1 LGLAGPK
8 AIQAVI
14 YVFLSDP
21 VPVFAIGM
29 CIAYKTAS
37 GKTGRRKGCRMKGF
51 LTVAA
56 VLILI
61 GFTLAVAAEKPT
73 AAPPLPPRIPEM
85 STAGKV
91 LEVSAAV
98 LKIER
103 TLKGKVEI
111 MEFILEKP
119 FPNLAAGDQIKVSYL
134 EKDGR
139 NVLIR
144 VAPAQK
150 TAVRKAVKKEL
161 PKEMKPVSPPAA
173 TVTK

>member
-1 LGLAGPK
+1 
-8 AIQAVI
+8 
-14 YVFLSDP
+14 
-21 VPVFAIGM
+21 
-29 CIAYKTAS
+29 
-37 GKTGRRKGCRMKGF
+37 MKRF
-51 LTVAA
+51 LTFAA

-61 GFTLAVAAEKPT
+61 GFTLALAAEKTPS
-73 AAPPLPPRIPEM
+73 APPLPPRIPEM

-91 LEVSAAV
+91 LEVSDAT

-103 TLKGKVEI
+103 TLKGKAEI

-119 FPNLAAGDQIKVSYL
+119 FPNIAAGDQIKVSYL

-150 TAVRKAVKKEL
+150 TAVRKAVKKDL
-161 PKEMKPVSPPAA
+161 PKEMKSVAPPAPP
-173 TVTK
+173 VTK